1 MYIIGIIL
9 IFICVKLKL
18 VNLTYGVLLE
28 KLLFLRVLWSFMEFY
43 AIYVKIVIINDFS
56 RLKAQF

>member
-28 KLLFLRVLWSFMEFY
+28 KLLFLRVLWSFMEFF